1 MVHLPVAFPSRSRSN
16 KILNA
21 LKLASQLSQA
31 VKYNISQLIDLAS
44 NKHET
49 AGLISGR
56 LLPTIAKTSE
66 VATVGAKSA
75 ELEEAQTQALARKQA
90 ADSTLHEPEPRI
102 TEYEKDAS

>member
-31 VKYNISQLIDLAS
+31 VKYNISQLIDLTS

-56 LLPTIAKTSE
+56 LLPTIDKNF
-66 VATVGAKSA
+66 
-75 ELEEAQTQALARKQA
+75 
-90 ADSTLHEPEPRI
+90 
-102 TEYEKDAS
+102 